1 MTIVKT
7 NGKDYKTVHSH
18 LYIHIKFIL
27 FCQVEGGTLLARV
40 RNKMMMTTIMTMMM
54 TMLMTTILMTM
65 LMTVLKLVSKILNVM

>member
-18 LYIHIKFIL
+18 LYIHIKLIL

-40 RNKMMMTTIMTMMM
+40 RNKMMMTMMM

-65 LMTVLKLVSKILNVM
+65 LMTVLKLVSKILSVMQM